1 MLAAIPLMIIPLIFY
16 NVLIFGPF
24 NGTGVEALSME
35 VFSIAM
41 LSGAVWTMQ
50 LGDVV
55 IVTALVILFLE
66 VIKATRTGSWSVID
80 HLLSTLVFVAFL
92 VEFLLV
98 SEAATDVFFILAVV
112 AFVDLIAGFSVSIR
126 SAGRDVSIGL

>member
-24 NGTGVEALSME
+24 DGSGVAMLSME
-35 VFSIAM
+35 MFSVAM
-41 LSGAVWTMQ
+41 VSGAVWSME
-50 LGDVV
+50 LGDLV
-55 IVTALVILFLE
+55 IVTALFFLFFE

-80 HLLSTLVFVAFL
+80 HLLSTLVFIAFL

-98 SEAATDVFFILAVV
+98 TDAATDVFFILAVV
-112 AFVDLIAGFSVSIR
+112 AFVDLIAGFSVSIK